1 MRAWCDIAE
10 LTNTKHLNGGLVV
23 RCTAGLPFLLEEGM
37 EVRLV
42 PPVLDAPRCVTV
54 ADAQSQSVD
63 GGVVRFDGVDDADTA
78 KLLVGCHCLVS
89 RELVHE
95 LTQRV
100 VVDDEELDIV
110 GWEAYDEE
118 SGYLGTVI
126 EIREMPGQM
135 MIIIDRCTCNPLMV
149 PLVDEFISSI
159 NEDERTLV
167 LSVPA
172 GLLAL

>member
-1 MRAWCDIAE
+1 M
-10 LTNTKHLNGGLVV
+10 

-63 GGVVRFDGVDDADTA
+63 GGIVWFDGVEDADTA

-89 RELVHE
+89 RELVTE
-95 LTQRV
+95 LTQRAIV
-100 VVDDEELDIV
+100 NDDELDIA

-135 MIIIDRCTCNPLMV
+135 MLIIDRRTCNPLMV
-149 PLVDEFISSI
+149 PLVDEFIVALD
-159 NEDERTLV
+159 EEERTLT